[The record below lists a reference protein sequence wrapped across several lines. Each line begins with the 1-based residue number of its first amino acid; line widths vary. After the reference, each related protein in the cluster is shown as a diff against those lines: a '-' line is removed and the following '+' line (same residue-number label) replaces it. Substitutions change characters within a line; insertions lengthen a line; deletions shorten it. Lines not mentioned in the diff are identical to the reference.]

1 MIFFLSSFFV
11 SVLCVSFR
19 ENPWYNSIFSI
30 SSKNILVV
38 SCCKIQNC
46 IICWFFI
53 VCWFSVDFT
62 SNTPPHQLNRARSP
76 KLAQFHRLRCCC
88 AGFFISP
95 GSGSFILPSLAARAV
110 AGSSFCCCCDGSCCL
125 SGFLSVGCVVS
136 STLSHA
142 PGGGYISPDIKW
154 VVA

>member
-1 MIFFLSSFFV
+1 MIFFLSLFFV

-19 ENPWYNSIFSI
+19 ENAWYNSIFGT

-95 GSGSFILPSLAARAV
+95 GSASFISPSVAARAV
-110 AGSSFCCCCDGSCCL
+110 VGSSFCCWWGRSCICPASCRWVRL
-125 SGFLSVGCVVS
+125 IS
-136 STLSHA
+136 STSTNT
-142 PGGGYISPDIKW
+142 PRWGICQPRYKVG
-154 VVA
+154 